1 MKIGEA
7 IAWGITDIFAMVVI
21 VAFIRLI
28 YQKRYETTAY
38 LYLKNQLELFISHC
52 ITCMASLYIYY
63 FLENKFHVDEQ
74 YTGGIIL
81 TFFFL
86 ASGVGGNRF
95 YKIYFRK
102 KADKYN
108 PTKEEY
114 LVITST
120 AFIAATSKLVS
131 EGIIGIVIPCAL
143 LLGRFIWLDTSSLK
157 DIKDSVMVKHMRI
170 VESAILLIAGM
181 FIVSVLMSVF
191 NLPRF
196 MQPFIAVL
204 YGVII
209 LYPVEKMRPYL
220 YKAIKRITRRK
231 DSK

>member
-7 IAWGITDIFAMVVI
+7 IEWGLFDIATMMVI
-21 VAFIRLI
+21 IFSIRFI
-28 YQKRYETTAY
+28 YQQRYETTAY
-38 LYLKNQLELFISHC
+38 LYLKTQLELFISHC

-63 FLENKFHVDEQ
+63 FLENKFNVDEQ

-86 ASGVGGNRF
+86 ASGVGGNCF

-131 EGIIGIVIPCAL
+131 EGTIGIVIPCAL

-209 LYPVEKMRPYL
+209 LYPVEKIRPYL
-220 YKAIKRITRRK
+220 YKIKRITRRK